1 MTIMKCTITIDVL
14 YREED
19 SELFDSMSIADIIDE
34 CDDGSDYEMIC
45 SAVRHIP
52 ITIPADQVE
61 NELLEVGNDGT
72 FFDDVYGDEEE

>member
-1 MTIMKCTITIDVL
+1 MTIMKRTITIDVL

-34 CDDGSDYEMIC
+34 CDDGSMIC

>member
-1 MTIMKCTITIDVL
+1 MTIMKRTITIDVL

-19 SELFDSMSIADIIDE
+19 SELFDGMSIADIIDE
-34 CDDGSDYEMIC
+34 CDDGSMIC
-45 SAVRHIP
+45 LAVRHIP

-72 FFDDVYGDEEE
+72 FFDDVYGDDEE